1 MCNFYQLALI
11 LRSYCSLEVDDD
23 FDAPQLMDEDVF
35 YDDNGA
41 SDNYCIGNG
50 GENEVKLFKTKLILG
65 KHIFF
70 VASWKLPQASVSKE
84 EYKFV
89 SIFCL
94 D

>member
-1 MCNFYQLALI
+1 MCKSCTFYFTTLNSVCNFYQQALI

-41 SDNYCIGNG
+41 SDNYCSGNG
-50 GENEVKLFKTKLILG
+50 GENEVKLG
-65 KHIFF
+65 
-70 VASWKLPQASVSKE
+70 VSPSFCFKE

-94 D
+94 E